1 MKPPAVD
8 PNKLTHIACVGGT
21 TDKNNTEKPTI
32 RSLSRRDVEDE
43 GAVHE

>member
-1 MKPPAVD
+1 VKPSAVD
-8 PNKLTHIACVGGT
+8 PNKLTHIACVGGA

-32 RSLSRRDVEDE
+32 RHLSRCEVEDE